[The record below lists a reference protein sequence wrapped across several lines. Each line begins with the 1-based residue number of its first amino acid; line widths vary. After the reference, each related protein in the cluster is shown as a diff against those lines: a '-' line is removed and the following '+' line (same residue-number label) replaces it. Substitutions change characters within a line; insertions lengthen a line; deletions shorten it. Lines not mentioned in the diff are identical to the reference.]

1 MKITAQNS
9 NNLNGVN
16 SRIVFCLWTGSELM
30 SQNRLQALWSI
41 FKNTGRPVAL
51 VTQNTLGEWVLPH
64 APLHPAYKYLSS
76 THKSDYLRCYL
87 MHHYGGGYSDIKYT
101 EAHWESYFVQ
111 LEQSQ
116 ESLALGYTELVDGM
130 PHLTG
135 PQGDMIRK
143 AHQEIIGLCA
153 FIFKPNTDLTST
165 WYRRLH
171 ELLDQKLELLEAHP
185 GKFALDQKGLILPDG
200 QASLY
205 PLRWAEILGEILHPL
220 FYENRN
226 KLIKAPIAPK
236 FHSYR

>member
-51 VTQNTLGEWVLPH
+51 VTQNTLAEWVLPH

-116 ESLALGYTELVDGM
+116 ESLALGYTELADGM

-135 PQGDMIRK
+135 PQGDMVRK

>member
-200 QASLY
+200 QASLH